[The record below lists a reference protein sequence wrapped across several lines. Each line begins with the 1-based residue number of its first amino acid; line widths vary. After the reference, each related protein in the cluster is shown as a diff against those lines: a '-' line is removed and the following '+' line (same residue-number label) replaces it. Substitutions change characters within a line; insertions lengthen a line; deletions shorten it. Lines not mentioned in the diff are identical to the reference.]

1 MSGFW
6 NELRASTEAEN
17 ARLGEAYSRGENI
30 VNMLQQAQQGNLNSS
45 MQFSGMG
52 QQGLLSAVTMAE
64 NSRQFDETME
74 QQVEFKALDQK
85 HRIEFE
91 ILSQEHKMKY
101 LAADND
107 AKRKLVNDEYLFRAN
122 EMIANQNHAYMM
134 LKRAKDLGYETPPDT
149 IYKNVYN
156 PKGSWE

>member
-30 VNMLQQAQQGNLNSS
+30 VNMLQQSQQGNLNSS

-64 NSRQFDETME
+64 DSRQFDETME
-74 QQVEFKALDQK
+74 QQAVFKALDQEY
-85 HRIEFE
+85 RIKLEM
-91 ILSQEHKMKY
+91 LSQQHKIDY
-101 LAADND
+101 LAAESEE
-107 AKRKLVNDEYLFRAN
+107 KRKLVNDEYLFRVN
-122 EMIANQNHAYMM
+122 EAIMNHNNSIIM
-134 LKRAKDLGYETPPDT
+134 LKKGKDYGYETPPQT
-149 IYKNVYN
+149 VYNNVYN
-156 PKGSWE
+156 TQGS